1 MALSPV
7 INTVAA
13 LEVDPPGSEEGG
25 KTSIPVSMGGGCDD
39 DDDGGWSSS
48 ELPSSSEEAVLAAE
62 ENAIGK
68 SIIAI
73 HLAIDNG
80 SSVPVPVPTHVRSHS
95 GGKNFAIADEAITN
109 LQNNGSG
116 TSSTS
121 TLCMLLL
128 GGAPVEM
135 DTIRLPRMY
144 IAPLTAAA
152 RQNPCAI
159 SPVPP

>member
-25 KTSIPVSMGGGCDD
+25 KTSIPVSVGGGGCN
-39 DDDGGWSSS
+39 GGDKGCSCSKLLS
-48 ELPSSSEEAVLAAE
+48 PSVAALAAE
-62 ENAIGK
+62 ENAMGK
-68 SIIAI
+68 STIAI
-73 HLAIDNG
+73 HLATDNG
-80 SSVPVPVPTHVRSHS
+80 SSVSVPVSTHVRSHS
-95 GGKNFAIADEAITN
+95 GGKNLAMVDEAITN

-121 TLCMLLL
+121 ILCMPL

-135 DTIRLPRMY
+135 DTIRLPRIY

>member
-25 KTSIPVSMGGGCDD
+25 KTSIPVSVGGGGGDN
-39 DDDGGWSSS
+39 DGGDNGCAWSA
-48 ELPSSSEEAVLAAE
+48 LPLPPSSATAPAE
-62 ENAIGK
+62 LNSMGK
-68 SIIAI
+68 STIAI
-73 HLAIDNG
+73 HLAIG
-80 SSVPVPVPTHVRSHS
+80 SAEAVVPASGTHVGRHS
-95 GGKNFAIADEAITN
+95 RGNKDAMAGEAMTSR
-109 LQNNGSG
+109 QNSESG

-121 TLCMLLL
+121 ILC
-128 GGAPVEM
+128 GGAAPVEM
-135 DTIRLPRMY
+135 DTMRRPRMY